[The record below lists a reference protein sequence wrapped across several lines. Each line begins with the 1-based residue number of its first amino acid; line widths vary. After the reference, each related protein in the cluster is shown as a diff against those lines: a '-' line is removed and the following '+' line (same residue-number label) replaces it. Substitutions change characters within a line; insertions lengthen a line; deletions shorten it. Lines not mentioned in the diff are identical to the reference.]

1 MPESPYRDSDS
12 SSTTSSTLHEMN
24 SLPRPFASFTGY
36 AAVPQTDLTDEEKL
50 HQQQQQQHSQHR
62 YLGGLNSNP
71 LPSEASFQSHTHCA
85 ACDAF
90 LERQHKRRFMILC
103 AWILAIMFVAAL
115 IFGLVLG
122 IVIVNA
128 KKDSPYFH

>member
-1 MPESPYRDSDS
+1 MPELLLRDSDS
-12 SSTTSSTLHEMN
+12 DSSTLHEMN
-24 SLPRPFASFTGY
+24 SLPSSFTNITGY

-50 HQQQQQQHSQHR
+50 QQQQQQQQHGHR
-62 YLGGLNSNP
+62 YLGGFNNNP
-71 LPSEASFQSHTHCA
+71 LPSEASFQSHTHCE

-90 LERQHKRRFMILC
+90 LERQHKRRFAILC
-103 AWILAIMFVAAL
+103 AWIIAIMFIAAL

-128 KKDSPYFH
+128 KKDSPYYH